1 MYIIDKTS
9 CCWNWTGT
17 VSRNGYGVAHTGRS
31 SMTAHRYVYRRERGP
46 IPAGLELDHL
56 CRNKLCVNP
65 AHLEPVT
72 HAENM
77 RRHAPFDLRV
87 ISNLCKHGHP
97 LDGIRTRAQQG
108 RYCKTCVRL
117 NKRRQRA
124 KLPQNETFRASVP
137 A

>member
-1 MYIIDKTS
+1 VYIVDEVNG
-9 CCWNWTGT
+9 CWNWTGT
-17 VSRNGYGVAHTGRS
+17 VSRNGYGLAHRGRT
-31 SMTAHRYVYRRERGP
+31 SMTAHRFVYQCHNGP

-65 AHLEPVT
+65 GHLEPVT

-77 RRHAPFDLRV
+77 RRHAPFDQRV
-87 ISNLCKHGHP
+87 LSANCKYGHP
-97 LDGIRTRAQQG
+97 LDGIRTRPGGG
-108 RYCKTCVRL
+108 RYCKTCIRL

-124 KLPQNETFRASVP
+124 KFSQNETFRASVP